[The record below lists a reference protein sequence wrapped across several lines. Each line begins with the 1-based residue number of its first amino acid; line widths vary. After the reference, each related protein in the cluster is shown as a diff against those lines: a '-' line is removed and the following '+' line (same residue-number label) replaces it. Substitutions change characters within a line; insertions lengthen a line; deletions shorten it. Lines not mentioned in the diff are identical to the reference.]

1 MSAPKTA
8 SFAAALLLAF
18 GSGVYFT
25 TAGADLLGLRGL
37 LAESHADLGP
47 GDTRL
52 AASPATLED
61 AFTEVAARVNPTVV
75 QITSSR
81 YVSRSAARGQMPP
94 EFLEQLPPQFRR
106 YFGAP
111 DGAEQAPDGTAP
123 DGTAPDGGDG
133 GEGRAPEDV
142 QQGLGSGAIVR
153 ADGYI
158 VTNNHVIE
166 GAEDLTVH
174 FFDGTELPATVVGTD
189 PTSDLAVIKVD
200 KTGLPT
206 ISTGPLDGVRVGQWV
221 MAFGSPLSTD
231 FSNTV
236 TAGIV
241 SAIGRYANLPDR
253 QSGQPR
259 LESFIQTDAAINP
272 GNSGGPLVNLRGE
285 MIGINSAIYTRTG
298 GNQGIGFAIPV
309 DVVRSTM
316 EQLIASG
323 SVRRARLGVSI
334 GPVSGALAR
343 ARSVPAGAAQ
353 VGEVSPGTAAAR
365 AGLRPNDI
373 IVAIDGRELRD
384 HREVTQRILGRQ
396 PGESVRLTIQRGGQR
411 QDLAVTLG
419 EFDLTAGRAPADAP
433 DADDSRD
440 APGDG
445 DGDGAVTPNRAET
458 GRLGG
463 ALGFEYQSAQ
473 RATAPQLS
481 RLGLPEGFVR
491 PGVLVTSISARSDA
505 FRTAG
510 LRPGMIVTA
519 VNDTRVT
526 DVKTFEAAV
535 DRARSGQ
542 PIILDLVVPNGDG
555 GSTTFQTAV
564 TRR

>member
-1 MSAPKTA
+1 MSAPRTA

-25 TAGADLLGLRGL
+25 TAGADLFGLRGL
-37 LAESHADLGP
+37 VSESFADLGP

-52 AASPATLED
+52 GANPATLED
-61 AFTEVAARVNPTVV
+61 AFTEVAGRVNPTVV

-81 YVSRSAARGQMPP
+81 YVARGARGQMSPDL
-94 EFLEQLPPQFRR
+94 LEQIPPQLRR
-106 YFGAP
+106 YFGVP
-111 DGAEQAPDGTAP
+111 DGG
-123 DGTAPDGGDG
+123 GGGAPDGGEG
-133 GEGRAPEDV
+133 GGEDV

-158 VTNNHVIE
+158 LTNNHVIE
-166 GAEDLTVH
+166 GAEELTVH
-174 FFDGTELPATVVGTD
+174 FFDGTDLPATVVGTD
-189 PTSDLAVIKVD
+189 ATSDLAVIKVD
-200 KTGLPT
+200 KSGLPT
-206 ISTGPLDGVRVGQWV
+206 ISIGTADGVRVGQWV

-241 SAIGRYANLPDR
+241 SAIGRFANLPDR
-253 QSGQPR
+253 TAGQPR

-285 MIGINSAIYTRTG
+285 MVGINSAIYTRTG

-323 SVRRARLGVSI
+323 TVRRARLGVSI
-334 GPVSGALAR
+334 GPVSETLAR
-343 ARSVPAGAAQ
+343 ARNVPGGAAQ

-373 IVAIDGRELRD
+373 IVAIDGRDLRD

-396 PGESVRLTIQRGGQR
+396 PGESVRLTIMRGGQR
-411 QDLAVTLG
+411 QDVAVTLG
-419 EFDLTAGRAPADAP
+419 EFDLSAGGRAPSEREEAP
-433 DADDSRD
+433 PDDES
-440 APGDG
+440 GSG
-445 DGDGAVTPNRAET
+445 GAVVPNSAEAMRF
-458 GRLGG
+458 GE
-463 ALGFEYQSAQ
+463 ALGFAYRSAQ
-473 RATAPQLS
+473 RLTGRDLE
-481 RLGLPEGFVR
+481 RYGLPGDFAR
-491 PGVLVTSISARSDA
+491 PGVLVSEVSARTDA
-505 FRTAG
+505 YRTAG

-519 VNDTRVT
+519 VNDQRVT
-526 DVKTFEAAV
+526 DLKSFEAAV
-535 DRARSGQ
+535 ERTSVGQ
-542 PIILDLVVPNGDG
+542 PLILDLVVPTRG
-555 GSTTFQTAV
+555 GGTTSFQTAI

>member
-1 MSAPKTA
+1 MSAPRTA

-37 LAESHADLGP
+37 VSESGADLGP

-52 AASPATLED
+52 GANPATLED

-81 YVSRSAARGQMPP
+81 YVARGGRGGQMSPDL
-94 EFLEQLPPQFRR
+94 LEQLPPQLRR
-106 YFGAP
+106 YFG
-111 DGAEQAPDGTAP
+111 T
-123 DGTAPDGGDG
+123 PDGGDG
-133 GEGRAPEDV
+133 AAPDGGEGGQEDV
-142 QQGLGSGAIVR
+142 QQGLGSGAVVR

-158 VTNNHVIE
+158 LTNNHVIE
-166 GAEDLTVH
+166 GAEELTVH
-174 FFDGTELPATVVGTD
+174 FFDGTDLPATVVGTD
-189 PTSDLAVIKVD
+189 ATSDLAVIKVD

-206 ISTGPLDGVRVGQWV
+206 ISIGTAEGVRVGQWV

-241 SAIGRYANLPDR
+241 SALGRFANLPDR
-253 QSGQPR
+253 TAGQPR

-323 SVRRARLGVSI
+323 TVRRARLGVSI
-334 GPVSGALAR
+334 GPISETLAR
-343 ARSVPAGAAQ
+343 ARSVPGGSAQ
-353 VGEVSPGTAAAR
+353 VGEVSAGTAAAR

-396 PGESVRLTIQRGGQR
+396 PGESVRLTIVRGSQR
-411 QDLAVTLG
+411 QDVAVTLG
-419 EFDLTAGRAPADAP
+419 EFDLSAGGRAPSESGDAP
-433 DADDSRD
+433 QDED
-440 APGDG
+440 PGNG
-445 DGDGAVTPNRAET
+445 GGAVVPNSAEAM
-458 GRLGG
+458 RFDG
-463 ALGFEYQSAQ
+463 ALGFEYRSAQ
-473 RATAPQLS
+473 RLTASDLQ
-481 RLGLPEGFVR
+481 RYGLPGDFAR
-491 PGVLVTSISARSDA
+491 PGVLVSDVSARTDA
-505 FRTAG
+505 YRTAG
-510 LRPGMIVTA
+510 LRAGMIVTA
-519 VNDTRVT
+519 VNDQRVT

-535 DRARSGQ
+535 ERTSVGQ
-542 PIILDLVVPNGDG
+542 PLILDLVVPTRG
-555 GSTTFQTAV
+555 GGTTSFQTAV